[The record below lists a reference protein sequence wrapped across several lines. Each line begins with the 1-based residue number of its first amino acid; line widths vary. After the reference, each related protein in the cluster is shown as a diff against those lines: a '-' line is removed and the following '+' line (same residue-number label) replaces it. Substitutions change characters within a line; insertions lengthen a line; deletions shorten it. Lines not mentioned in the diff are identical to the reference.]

1 MVFLICQK
9 KKLQRGSG
17 LNKFILKFGGLVTSL
32 ALMVT
37 TVLDNYIDR
46 AIDDGDKEIYTYGLK
61 QGVS

>member
-1 MVFLICQK
+1 
-9 KKLQRGSG
+9 

-61 QGVS
+61 QGGIMK